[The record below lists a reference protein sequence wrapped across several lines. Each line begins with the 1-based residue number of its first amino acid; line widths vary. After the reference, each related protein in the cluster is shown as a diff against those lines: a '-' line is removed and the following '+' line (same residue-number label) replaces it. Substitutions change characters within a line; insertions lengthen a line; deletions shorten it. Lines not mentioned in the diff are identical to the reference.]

1 MQPALATAGLS
12 PVFNAG
18 PVPHRGLRQEA
29 GPGSRRR
36 LEAEEEIYAEGDRA
50 AHFYKVVSGTVRT
63 YKLLDDGRRQI
74 SGFHFAG
81 DIFGVEAG
89 DEHRFG
95 AEAVTGTTL
104 SVHRH
109 GDRDA
114 LLRDGGALA
123 REVVAAVMGAS
134 ERAQEHMMLLGR
146 KSAKERIASFLL
158 ALAQRTRAVAAV
170 ELPMSRADIA
180 DHLGLT
186 VESVSRSLTQ
196 LERAGVIELPA
207 DRRPVVLRD
216 KAALCGLDA

>member
-1 MQPALATAGLS
+1 MQLALATSGLA
-12 PVFNAG
+12 PVLNAG
-18 PVPHRGLRQEA
+18 PVPNLGLRQEA
-29 GPGSRRR
+29 GSRRR
-36 LEAEEEIYAEGDRA
+36 FEAEEEIYAEGDRA
-50 AHFYKVVSGTVRT
+50 AHFYKVVSGAVRS

-74 SGFHFAG
+74 SGFHLPG

-95 AEAVTGTTL
+95 AEAVTDTTL
-104 SVHRH
+104 TVHRR

-114 LLRDGGALA
+114 LARDGGALA
-123 REVVAAVMGAS
+123 REVVAAVMHAL

-158 ALAQRTRAVAAV
+158 GLAKRTESVSAV

-186 VESVSRSLTQ
+186 VESVSRALTQ

-207 DRRPVVLRD
+207 HRRTVVLRD
-216 KAALCGLDA
+216 KATLRRLDA

>member
-1 MQPALATAGLS
+1 MQLALATAGLV
-12 PVFNAG
+12 PVLEALPLPAG
-18 PVPHRGLRQEA
+18 GVRQDKGTA
-29 GPGSRRR
+29 PRRR
-36 LEAEEEIYAEGDRA
+36 FEADEEVYAEGDRA
-50 AHFYKVVSGTVRT
+50 AHFYKVTSGTVRT

-74 SGFHFAG
+74 AGFHFPG

-89 DEHRFG
+89 EEHRFG

-104 SVHRH
+104 IVYRR
-109 GDRDA
+109 GERDA
-114 LLRDGGALA
+114 LARDGGVLA
-123 REVVAAVMGAS
+123 REVVASVMRTL
-134 ERAQEHMMLLGR
+134 ERAQDHMMLLGR

-158 ALAQRTRAVAAV
+158 GLADRTEAVSAV

-207 DRRPVVLRD
+207 HRRTVVLRD
-216 KAALCGLDA
+216 KATLRRLDA

>member
-1 MQPALATAGLS
+1 MQLALATAGLA
-12 PVFNAG
+12 PILEAG
-18 PVPHRGLRQEA
+18 PVPHSGLRQDA
-29 GPGSRRR
+29 GASGRRR
-36 LEAEEEIYAEGDRA
+36 FEADEEIYADGDRA

-74 SGFHFAG
+74 AGFHLPD

-89 DEHRFG
+89 EEHRFG
-95 AEAVTGTTL
+95 AEAVTGTILT
-104 SVHRH
+104 VHRRA
-109 GDRDA
+109 DRDA
-114 LLRDGGALA
+114 LARDGGALA
-123 REVVAAVMGAS
+123 REVVCAMMGAL

-158 ALAQRTRAVAAV
+158 GLADRTRGASTV

-196 LERAGVIELPA
+196 LERAGIIELPA
-207 DRRPVVLRD
+207 HRRTVLLRD
-216 KAALCGLDA
+216 RATLRRLAG